1 MMNLVEKYLGENKD
15 ELVKMTF
22 YITYVFL
29 LTTATITFIEA
40 MRTKDAKIRNI
51 LNLET
56 CISVVASYF
65 YGKFVN
71 DIEKE
76 GVNYK
81 KINLTRYT
89 DWYITTPIMLLV
101 LVLALLY
108 NTGGRLNFFTFL
120 KILVLNFTMLT
131 FGYLGETGAI
141 SKMNGQIFGF
151 AAFFALYGFIY
162 KTFLSK
168 KYIFDNSILYWS
180 FVIFWSGYG
189 LLYFAVIGIYGF
201 QGIPR
206 SIGIIQ
212 PLILFLG
219 ISSSRVII
227 RYLFVKTFP
236 FKNSKNKKKVLIY
249 GAGNAGRQLLSSLE
263 NNPEMKVVGF
273 LDDNQQFHKQTIL
286 GQTVYDPLKI
296 DKLIKLKVID
306 LVLLALP

>member
-56 CISVVASYF
+56 CISVVAAYF

-108 NTGGRLNFFTFL
+108 NTGGRLNFFTFFRQ
-120 KILVLNFTMLT
+120 V
-131 FGYLGETGAI
+131 GHG
-141 SKMNGQIFGF
+141 
-151 AAFFALYGFIY
+151 
-162 KTFLSK
+162 
-168 KYIFDNSILYWS
+168 
-180 FVIFWSGYG
+180 SG
-189 LLYFAVIGIYGF
+189 
-201 QGIPR
+201 
-206 SIGIIQ
+206 
-212 PLILFLG
+212 
-219 ISSSRVII
+219 
-227 RYLFVKTFP
+227 
-236 FKNSKNKKKVLIY
+236 
-249 GAGNAGRQLLSSLE
+249 
-263 NNPEMKVVGF
+263 VG
-273 LDDNQQFHKQTIL
+273 
-286 GQTVYDPLKI
+286 G
-296 DKLIKLKVID
+296 
-306 LVLLALP
+306 

>member
-56 CISVVASYF
+56 CISVVAAYF

-189 LLYFAVIGIYGF
+189 LLYFAED
-201 QGIPR
+201 Q
-206 SIGIIQ
+206 
-212 PLILFLG
+212 L
-219 ISSSRVII
+219 
-227 RYLFVKTFP
+227 
-236 FKNSKNKKKVLIY
+236 KNSGFNMLDLFAKCFVGIFFWAYFTKV
-249 GAGNAGRQLLSSLE
+249 
-263 NNPEMKVVGF
+263 F
-273 LDDNQQFHKQTIL
+273 T
-286 GQTVYDPLKI
+286 LK
-296 DKLIKLKVID
+296 
-306 LVLLALP
+306 